1 MALVSHMLPATARFH
16 HRNVDLI
23 YSRYRRHGDTAMD
36 ESFFPVLWDET
47 GHRTAWLEELPEVD

>member
-1 MALVSHMLPATARFH
+1 MLPTTARFH

-47 GHRTAWLEELPEVD
+47 GHRTTWLQGLPEID